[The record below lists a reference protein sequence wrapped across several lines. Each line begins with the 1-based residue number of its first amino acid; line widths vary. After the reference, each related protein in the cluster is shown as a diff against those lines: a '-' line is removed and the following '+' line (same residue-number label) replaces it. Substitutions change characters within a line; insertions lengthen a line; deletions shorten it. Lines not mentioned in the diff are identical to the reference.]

1 MTTMCLFYR
10 RSVRHSYDASHSI
23 KAALFDTTF
32 TGDNYTAAPFPVTFH
47 TMRTT
52 DEFWGWLE
60 GPLLEAIH
68 PQLDASSRALGPNEQ
83 QYVLNANRVM
93 GGVRM
98 RQYRTGNTIAAGGCV
113 SSTVTLKDGTA
124 IGDVPVV
131 KEKGCYADYSM
142 DRQRIYVASLS
153 ANNGEDGETYVACC
167 LILFDSLCSM
177 LFYYVPCSS
186 HDPCYTFVLLRPLPV
201 SHYEQNLVHLV
212 VYLLQPLYLATDD
225 QILPL
230 L

>member
-1 MTTMCLFYR
+1 MSRCSTPELSPLFHLPRYAGQKSKFRSLSGNSNSSKQLADKCTTCCKLTFHGLFLLMTTMCLFYR

-83 QYVLNANRVM
+83 QYVPR
-93 GGVRM
+93 
-98 RQYRTGNTIAAGGCV
+98 GCV
-113 SSTVTLKDGTA
+113 VVVLWQRCVD
-124 IGDVPVV
+124 DVWM
-131 KEKGCYADYSM
+131 C
-142 DRQRIYVASLS
+142 
-153 ANNGEDGETYVACC
+153 
-167 LILFDSLCSM
+167 
-177 LFYYVPCSS
+177 
-186 HDPCYTFVLLRPLPV
+186 
-201 SHYEQNLVHLV
+201 
-212 VYLLQPLYLATDD
+212 
-225 QILPL
+225 
-230 L
+230 